1 MDEMNIVSKFTTNMI
16 SKIITKFLKQKL
28 GYDVIVKMNEIK
40 LNIDDGQAHIHL
52 NVDANIDK
60 SELTRIVKDSMGI
73 D

>member
-16 SKIITKFLKQKL
+16 SKIVTKILKQKL
-28 GYDVIVKMNEIK
+28 GYNVEVKMNEIK
-40 LNIDDGQAHIHL
+40 ISIDDGKAHIHL
-52 NVDANIDK
+52 NVDAEIDN